1 MIWPYIDIVDITGR
15 DGIFMAEYSTN
26 TISGERPGSPS
37 QNLGMNLFGYSICL
51 DSPEVF
57 KYLPFSAARNQS
69 VQSSVFDS

>member
-1 MIWPYIDIVDITGR
+1 
-15 DGIFMAEYSTN
+15 MAACMFRTEGSAN
-26 TISGERPGSPS
+26 TLSGEKSGLPS
-37 QNLGMNLFGYSICL
+37 QNLNVNLFGYSICL